1 MKIWPFLY
9 SLQFETGVIRAGV
22 NGAGVKKGPAL
33 KGAIRYVEV
42 QHFRVQSEGN
52 FFNYVQILCVRAFK
66 SERSLQCENV
76 YISPTFLETPKQ
88 TSHISCAESTFQ

>member
-33 KGAIRYVEV
+33 KGPIRYLIYIF
-42 QHFRVQSEGN
+42 QKLRV
-52 FFNYVQILCVRAFK
+52 
-66 SERSLQCENV
+66 SLITLVCE
-76 YISPTFLETPKQ
+76 
-88 TSHISCAESTFQ
+88 

>member
-33 KGAIRYVEV
+33 KGPIRYMDWTLYLTSWQMGPGYEL
-42 QHFRVQSEGN
+42 SED
-52 FFNYVQILCVRAFK
+52 ILFDVK
-66 SERSLQCENV
+66 SC
-76 YISPTFLETPKQ
+76 ETP
-88 TSHISCAESTFQ
+88 SLFI